1 MAWNVKARLRELV
14 ASEKGAVRKEPGGRL
29 KVALIWPGTYR
40 TGMSALGFLSIYGR
54 LNSRQ
59 DVLAERF
66 FWPEGDLAREYE
78 RSGGPLLSLE
88 SGRPLKDF
96 DLVAASL
103 SLENDYWYFPRILTG
118 GGLAPLAANREESDP
133 PVLAGGVAIWANP
146 WPLMPYADLILAGEA
161 EAQWPELISA
171 WDAIRF
177 SPLPKPDLLRLLSRN
192 TPGTLH
198 PGAIAEPL
206 APPGQGFGYFFEDR
220 RQLTE
225 FDPIPQAGTRAARGA
240 VAPSQSR
247 RPGGNFENLPT
258 SEPLK
263 PAVLA
268 WPPVGLLPPVSPILT
283 PKAEFADT
291 KLVEISRGCPYGC
304 RFCLA
309 GFIFRPHRPWPLE
322 SILEALG
329 DPEAEGEKVGLVSP
343 AAADHPQLD
352 DLLDILFQQKRVVT
366 LSSLRLS
373 AITPLLAEKLAA
385 GRLHG
390 AAVAPEG
397 GSQRLRDIINKDLTE
412 EVILEGARLLAE
424 AGLKKIK
431 LYFMVGLPE
440 EEDEDL
446 LALAELCRKIRQ
458 AARKGPAQP
467 ELLVSLANFTPKAHT
482 PFESAAMNTAA
493 EFKRKGQLVSRA
505 LKGIPRLSV
514 NLDPPLWAIAQGLL
528 ARGGP
533 ESRHLIEAMVKHEGR
548 LKASLAEIG
557 YSPDHPV
564 HRPWPED
571 RPKPWRIIEPAAGFD
586 CLEKEELRSRQ
597 GLVTPACP
605 TVARCGRCLACG

>member
-1 MAWNVKARLRELV
+1 MAWNVKARLREIL
-14 ASEKGAVRKEPGGRL
+14 ATEKGYVQKDPGGRL
-29 KVALIWPGTYR
+29 KVALVWPGNYR

-54 LNSRQ
+54 LNCRQ

-66 FWPEGDLAREYE
+66 FWPEGELAREYE

-103 SLENDYWYFPRILTG
+103 SLENDYWFLPRILAK
-118 GGLAPLAANREESDP
+118 GGLAPFAADRGEGDP
-133 PVLAGGVAIWANP
+133 PVLAGGVAVWANP
-146 WPLMPYADLILAGEA
+146 WPLMPYVDLILAGEA

-198 PGAIAEPL
+198 PGAIVEPL
-206 APPGQGFGYFFEDR
+206 AFPGQGFDNFFESGRNQAD
-220 RQLTE
+220 L
-225 FDPIPQAGTRAARGA
+225 PQSSSIGASGRPLQSPDYAAKA
-240 VAPSQSR
+240 
-247 RPGGNFENLPT
+247 
-258 SEPLK
+258 LK
-263 PAVLA
+263 PAILP
-268 WPPVGLLPPVSPILT
+268 WPPNGLLPPVSPILT
-283 PKAEFADT
+283 PSAEFSDT

-309 GFIFRPHRPWPLE
+309 GFIFRSHRPWPLE

-329 DPEAEGEKVGLVSP
+329 PPESDGEKVGLVSP

-352 DLLDILFQQKRVVT
+352 ELLDILFAQKRIVT

-373 AITPLLAEKLAA
+373 AISPLLAEKLGA

-397 GSQRLRDIINKDLTE
+397 GTQRLRNIINKDLTE
-412 EVILEGARLLAE
+412 EVILDGARLLAE

-431 LYFMVGLPE
+431 LYFMVGLPG

-446 LALAELCRKIRQ
+446 IALAELCRKIRTATQ
-458 AARKGPAQP
+458 VGLAKP

-482 PFESAAMNTAA
+482 PFENAAMNTAV

-514 NLDPPLWAIAQGLL
+514 NLDSPLWAIAQGLL

-533 ESRHLIEAMVKHEGR
+533 ESWRLVEAMVRHDGR

-557 YSPDHPV
+557 YSPGHPL
-564 HRPWPED
+564 HQNWPEGK
-571 RPKPWRIIEPAAGFD
+571 PKPWRIIEPAAGFD
-586 CLEKEELRSRQ
+586 CLEKEESRSRQ
-597 GLVTPACP
+597 GLITPACP
-605 TVARCGRCLACG
+605 SAANCGRCRACG